1 VPDPLFADRD
11 DAGRALAQRLAR
23 RHREEAGTAP
33 VVVLALPRGG
43 VPVAAPVAAAL
54 DGTLEVVVAVKVSQP
69 GHPEVGIGA
78 VAEDGP
84 PIWDLDGLWSYG
96 LDPEDD
102 DLGVERV
109 REEVRRRIDRYRSGR
124 PLPPLADREVVVV
137 DDGVATGVTVR
148 ATLSWLRHR
157 GPAPRRLVVA
167 TPVCSRYAFQHACAD
182 ADEVVS
188 LAVPEPFGAVSTW
201 YDDFAQLTDAE
212 VHATLS
218 LVHDRV
224 EHG

>member
-1 VPDPLFADRD
+1 MTDPLFVDRD
-11 DAGRALAQRLAR
+11 DAGRTLGERLAR
-23 RHREEAGTAP
+23 RHSEERRTAP

-54 DGTLEVVVAVKVSQP
+54 DAALEVVVAVKVPQP

-78 VAEDGP
+78 VAEDGAAV
-84 PIWDLDGLWSYG
+84 WDQDGLRRCG

-102 DLGVERV
+102 LGIGRI
-109 REEVRRRIDRYRSGR
+109 REEVRYRIDRYRSGR

-137 DDGVATGVTVR
+137 DDGIATGVTVR

-157 GPAPRRLVVA
+157 HPAPLRLVVA
-167 TPVCSRYAFQHACAD
+167 TPVCSRYASEQACAD
-182 ADEVVS
+182 ADEVVC
-188 LAVPEPFGAVSTW
+188 LAMPDPFGAVSTW
-201 YDDFAQLTDAE
+201 YRDFAQLTDAE
-212 VHATLS
+212 VHATMTR
-218 LVHDRV
+218 VHDRV